1 MQNLLQSLR
10 SLNENPVK
18 GYGKLFETIVF
29 GVLYVKQVLVSGR
42 FIRRRKGRR
51 KSMRKSIRQ
60 RAFAWTLTAL
70 MTVAAVPVMANAEEA
85 VFANPGT
92 YTATE
97 AGINGD
103 VTLTVTFSESE
114 ITDIQVESQET
125 ATIGAAAME
134 TLTETVLANQSLAI
148 DTVSGATI
156 SSTAYIAALTA
167 CVEQAGGDV
176 EALSSREIAAS
187 DEEAY
192 PVTEAD
198 VIVIGAGG
206 AGLSA
211 AKTADENGASVILI
225 EKSSNVGGNTLCAT
239 MGINAAESQVQ
250 TDLGVTV
257 TVEELIEA
265 QLNNEDADEALVTA
279 FAENSGETIDWL
291 ASLGVEFSAEGGNSD
306 FMLMATADGKT
317 STTLINAL
325 NNSLTSTDIT
335 LYLNTTATTLVT
347 DENGAVIGVVCE
359 DADGNEVTF
368 TGKAVVLATG
378 GFGQNSELLAEVR
391 PDLAN
396 AITDEIA
403 PTTGDGLLMAQ
414 ALGADTVNL
423 EDIQLFPHVIVGY
436 GLLTPMN
443 LPGGFNPDAIYV
455 NENAERFVAEGFEVS
470 DAILAQPDGMAYCI
484 FTENNLNETLEG
496 LMELGYVVSGETV
509 EELAENLGLDADA
522 LQATIDQWNAD
533 CEAGADSQFG
543 REENLNKLEG
553 TLYGYNFGVGA
564 HYFMGGIL
572 INEYT
577 QVVDTNG
584 DAIVGLYAAGEV
596 TGGFHGNYRVDGS
609 GTADAFVFG
618 RLAGKYAT
626 AYALEQ

>member
-1 MQNLLQSLR
+1 M
-10 SLNENPVK
+10 
-18 GYGKLFETIVF
+18 
-29 GVLYVKQVLVSGR
+29 
-42 FIRRRKGRR
+42 
-51 KSMRKSIRQ
+51 
-60 RAFAWTLTAL
+60 
-70 MTVAAVPVMANAEEA
+70 
-85 VFANPGT
+85 
-92 YTATE
+92 
-97 AGINGD
+97 
-103 VTLTVTFSESE
+103 
-114 ITDIQVESQET
+114 
-125 ATIGAAAME
+125 
-134 TLTETVLANQSLAI
+134 
-148 DTVSGATI
+148 
-156 SSTAYIAALTA
+156 
-167 CVEQAGGDV
+167 
-176 EALSSREIAAS
+176 
-187 DEEAY
+187 
-192 PVTEAD
+192 TEAD

-211 AKTADENGASVILI
+211 AKTADENGASVLLI

-325 NNSLTSTDIT
+325 NHSLTSTDIT

-347 DENGAVIGVVCE
+347 DEEGAVTGVICE

-414 ALGADTVNL
+414 ELGADTVNL

-543 REENLNKLEG
+543 REGNLNRLEG

-584 DAIVGLYAAGEV
+584 GAIVGLYAAGEV

>member
-1 MQNLLQSLR
+1 M
-10 SLNENPVK
+10 
-18 GYGKLFETIVF
+18 
-29 GVLYVKQVLVSGR
+29 
-42 FIRRRKGRR
+42 RRKILAALLG
-51 KSMRKSIRQ
+51 
-60 RAFAWTLTAL
+60 ATLAVSVLSASAL
-70 MTVAAVPVMANAEEA
+70 AEEA
-85 VFANPGT
+85 VFSNPGT

-97 AGINGD
+97 TGINGD
-103 VTLTVTFSESE
+103 VTLTVTFSDSE
-114 ITDIQVESQET
+114 ITDIQVESSET
-125 ATIGAAAME
+125 PTIGAAAME

-148 DTVSGATI
+148 GTVSGATL
-156 SSTAYIAALTA
+156 SSTAYIAALTS
-167 CVEQAGGDV
+167 CVEQAGGDL
-176 EALSSREIAAS
+176 ETLQNREIADSDS

-225 EKSSNVGGNTLCAT
+225 EKSSNIGGNTLCAT

-265 QLNNEDADEALVTA
+265 QMNNEDAIEELVTT
-279 FAENSGETIDWL
+279 FAVNSGETIDWL
-291 ASLGVEFSAEGGNSD
+291 ASLGVEFTTEGGNSD

-325 NNSLTSTDIT
+325 NNSLDSTDIT
-335 LYLNTTATTLVT
+335 LYLNTAATSLVT
-347 DENGAVIGVVCE
+347 DENGIVVGVVCE

-368 TGKAVVLATG
+368 TGSSIVLCTG

-414 ALGADTVNL
+414 ELGANTVNL

-443 LPGGFNPDAIYV
+443 MPGGFNPDAIFV
-455 NENAERFVAEGFEVS
+455 NENAEHFVAEAFEVS
-470 DAILAQPDGMAYCI
+470 DAILEQPDGMAYCI
-484 FTENNLNETLEG
+484 FTEDNLNETLEG
-496 LMELGYVVSGETV
+496 LMELGYIVSGETV
-509 EELAENLGLDADA
+509 EELAEKLGLDAEA

-543 REENLNKLEG
+543 RESNLNKLEG

-584 DAIVGLYAAGEV
+584 DAIEGLYAAGEV
-596 TGGFHGNYRVDGS
+596 TGGFHGNYRIDGS

-618 RLAGKYAT
+618 RLAGKYA
-626 AYALEQ
+626 AANAME

>member
-1 MQNLLQSLR
+1 M
-10 SLNENPVK
+10 
-18 GYGKLFETIVF
+18 
-29 GVLYVKQVLVSGR
+29 
-42 FIRRRKGRR
+42 RRKILAALLG
-51 KSMRKSIRQ
+51 
-60 RAFAWTLTAL
+60 ATLAVSVLSASAL
-70 MTVAAVPVMANAEEA
+70 AEEA
-85 VFANPGT
+85 VFSNPGT

-97 AGINGD
+97 TGINGD
-103 VTLTVTFSESE
+103 VTLTVTFSDSE
-114 ITDIQVESQET
+114 ITDIQVESSET
-125 ATIGAAAME
+125 PTIGAAAME

-148 DTVSGATI
+148 DTVSGATL
-156 SSTAYIAALTA
+156 SSTAYIAALTS
-167 CVEQAGGDV
+167 CVEQAGGDL
-176 EALSSREIAAS
+176 ETLQNREIADSDS

-225 EKSSNVGGNTLCAT
+225 EKSSNIGGNTLCAT
-239 MGINAAESQVQ
+239 MGINAAEPQVQ

-265 QLNNEDADEALVTA
+265 QMNNEDAIEELVTT
-279 FAENSGETIDWL
+279 FAVNSGETIDWL
-291 ASLGVEFSAEGGNSD
+291 ASLGVEFTTEGGNSD

-325 NNSLTSTDIT
+325 NNSLDSTDIT
-335 LYLNTTATTLVT
+335 LYLNTAATSLVT
-347 DENGAVIGVVCE
+347 DENGIVVGVVCE

-368 TGKAVVLATG
+368 TGSSIVLCTG

-414 ALGADTVNL
+414 ELGANTVNL

-443 LPGGFNPDAIYV
+443 MPGGFNPDAIFV
-455 NENAERFVAEGFEVS
+455 NENAERFVAEAFEVS
-470 DAILAQPDGMAYCI
+470 DAILEQPDGMAYCI
-484 FTENNLNETLEG
+484 FTEDNLNETLEG
-496 LMELGYVVSGETV
+496 LMELGYIVSGETV
-509 EELAENLGLDADA
+509 EELAEKLGLDAEA

-543 REENLNKLEG
+543 RESNLNKLEG

-584 DAIVGLYAAGEV
+584 DAIEGLYAAGEV
-596 TGGFHGNYRVDGS
+596 TGGFHGNYRIDGS

-618 RLAGKYAT
+618 RLAGKYA
-626 AYALEQ
+626 AANAME

>member
-1 MQNLLQSLR
+1 MKRKFLAALL
-10 SLNENPVK
+10 
-18 GYGKLFETIVF
+18 G
-29 GVLYVKQVLVSGR
+29 
-42 FIRRRKGRR
+42 
-51 KSMRKSIRQ
+51 
-60 RAFAWTLTAL
+60 AALTASAL
-70 MTVAAVPVMANAEEA
+70 SASALAEEA
-85 VFANPGT
+85 VFSNPGT

-97 AGINGD
+97 TGINGD
-103 VTLTVTFSESE
+103 VTLTVTFSDSE
-114 ITDIQVESQET
+114 ITDIQVESSET
-125 ATIGAAAME
+125 PTIGQAAME
-134 TLTETVLANQSLAI
+134 SLTETVLANQSLAI
-148 DTVSGATI
+148 DTVSGATL
-156 SSTAYIAALTA
+156 SSTAYIAALTS
-167 CVEQAGGDV
+167 CVEQAGGDL
-176 EALSSREIAAS
+176 ETLQNREIADSDS

-225 EKSSNVGGNTLCAT
+225 EKSSNIGGNTLCAT

-265 QLNNEDADEALVTA
+265 QMNNEDAIEELVTT
-279 FAENSGETIDWL
+279 FAVNSGETIDWL

-325 NNSLTSTDIT
+325 NNSLDSTDIT
-335 LYLNTTATTLVT
+335 LYLNTAATSLVT
-347 DENGAVIGVVCE
+347 DENGTVVGVVCE

-368 TGKAVVLATG
+368 TGSSIVLCTG

-414 ALGADTVNL
+414 ELGADTVNL

-443 LPGGFNPDAIYV
+443 MPGGFNPDAIFV
-455 NENAERFVAEGFEVS
+455 NENAERFAAEGFEIS

-509 EELAENLGLDADA
+509 EELAEKLGLDADA

-543 REENLNKLEG
+543 RESNLNKLEG
-553 TLYGYNFGVGA
+553 SLYGYNFGVGA

-584 DAIVGLYAAGEV
+584 DAIEGLYAAGEV
-596 TGGFHGNYRVDGS
+596 TGGFHGSYRVDGS

-618 RLAGKYAT
+618 RLAGKYA
-626 AYALEQ
+626 AANAME

>member
-1 MQNLLQSLR
+1 MKRKFLAALL
-10 SLNENPVK
+10 
-18 GYGKLFETIVF
+18 G
-29 GVLYVKQVLVSGR
+29 
-42 FIRRRKGRR
+42 
-51 KSMRKSIRQ
+51 
-60 RAFAWTLTAL
+60 AALTASAL
-70 MTVAAVPVMANAEEA
+70 SASALAEEA
-85 VFANPGT
+85 VFSNPGT

-97 AGINGD
+97 TGINGD
-103 VTLTVTFSESE
+103 VTLTVTFSDSE
-114 ITDIQVESQET
+114 ITDIQVESSET
-125 ATIGAAAME
+125 PTIGQAAME
-134 TLTETVLANQSLAI
+134 SLTETVLANQSLAI
-148 DTVSGATI
+148 DTVSGATL
-156 SSTAYIAALTA
+156 SSTAYIAALTS
-167 CVEQAGGDV
+167 CVEQAGGDL
-176 EALSSREIAAS
+176 ETLQNREIADSDS

-225 EKSSNVGGNTLCAT
+225 EKSSNIGGNTLCAT

-265 QLNNEDADEALVTA
+265 QMNNDDAIEELVTT
-279 FAENSGETIDWL
+279 FAVNSGETIDWL

-325 NNSLTSTDIT
+325 NNSLDSTDIT
-335 LYLNTTATTLVT
+335 LYLNTAATSLVT
-347 DENGAVIGVVCE
+347 DENGTVVGVVCE

-368 TGKAVVLATG
+368 TGSSIVLCTG

-414 ALGADTVNL
+414 ELGADTVNL

-443 LPGGFNPDAIYV
+443 MPGGFNPDAIFV
-455 NENAERFVAEGFEVS
+455 NENAERFVAEAFEVS

-509 EELAENLGLDADA
+509 EELAEKLGLDADA

-543 REENLNKLEG
+543 RESNLNKIEG

-584 DAIVGLYAAGEV
+584 DAIEGLYAAGEV
-596 TGGFHGNYRVDGS
+596 TGGFHGSYRVDGS

-618 RLAGKYAT
+618 RLAGKYA
-626 AYALEQ
+626 AANAME

>member
-1 MQNLLQSLR
+1 M
-10 SLNENPVK
+10 
-18 GYGKLFETIVF
+18 
-29 GVLYVKQVLVSGR
+29 
-42 FIRRRKGRR
+42 R
-51 KSMRKSIRQ
+51 KSMRQ

-167 CVEQAGGDV
+167 CVEQAGGDI
-176 EALSSREIAAS
+176 EALSSKEIAAS

-325 NNSLTSTDIT
+325 NNSLSSTDIT

-347 DENGAVIGVVCE
+347 DDNGAVVGVVCE

-378 GFGQNSELLAEVR
+378 GFGQNSELLAQVR

-414 ALGADTVNL
+414 ELGADTVNL

-584 DAIVGLYAAGEV
+584 EAIVGLYAAGEV

-618 RLAGKYAT
+618 RLAGKYST
-626 AYALEQ
+626 EYALEQ

>member
-1 MQNLLQSLR
+1 MKRKFLAALL
-10 SLNENPVK
+10 
-18 GYGKLFETIVF
+18 G
-29 GVLYVKQVLVSGR
+29 
-42 FIRRRKGRR
+42 
-51 KSMRKSIRQ
+51 
-60 RAFAWTLTAL
+60 AALTASAL
-70 MTVAAVPVMANAEEA
+70 SASALAEEA
-85 VFANPGT
+85 VFSNPGT

-97 AGINGD
+97 TGINGD
-103 VTLTVTFSESE
+103 VTLTVTFSDSE
-114 ITDIQVESQET
+114 ITDIQVESSET
-125 ATIGAAAME
+125 PTIGQAAME
-134 TLTETVLANQSLAI
+134 SLTETVLANQSLAI
-148 DTVSGATI
+148 DTVSGATL
-156 SSTAYIAALTA
+156 SSTAYIAALTS
-167 CVEQAGGDV
+167 CVEQAGGDL
-176 EALSSREIAAS
+176 ETLQNREIADSDS

-211 AKTADENGASVILI
+211 AKTADESGASVILI
-225 EKSSNVGGNTLCAT
+225 EKSSNIGGNTLCAT

-265 QLNNEDADEALVTA
+265 QMNNEDAIEELVTT
-279 FAENSGETIDWL
+279 FAVNSGETIDWL
-291 ASLGVEFSAEGGNSD
+291 ASLGVEFTTEGGNSD

-325 NNSLTSTDIT
+325 NNSLDSTDIT
-335 LYLNTTATTLVT
+335 LYLNTAATSLVT
-347 DENGAVIGVVCE
+347 DESGTVVGVVCE

-368 TGKAVVLATG
+368 TGSSIVLCTG

-414 ALGADTVNL
+414 ELGADTVNL

-443 LPGGFNPDAIYV
+443 MPGGFNPDAIFV
-455 NENAERFVAEGFEVS
+455 NENAERFVAEAFEVS
-470 DAILAQPDGMAYCI
+470 DAILEQPDGMAYCI
-484 FTENNLNETLEG
+484 FTEDNLNETLEG
-496 LMELGYVVSGETV
+496 LMELGYIVSGETV
-509 EELAENLGLDADA
+509 EELAEKLGLDADA

-543 REENLNKLEG
+543 RESNLNKLEG

-584 DAIVGLYAAGEV
+584 DAIEGLYAAGEV
-596 TGGFHGNYRVDGS
+596 TGGFHGSYRVDGS

-618 RLAGKYAT
+618 RLAGKYA
-626 AYALEQ
+626 AANAME

>member
-1 MQNLLQSLR
+1 MKRKALAWLLGMALTLSM
-10 SLNENPVK
+10 PMA
-18 GYGKLFETIVF
+18 
-29 GVLYVKQVLVSGR
+29 LV
-42 FIRRRKGRR
+42 
-51 KSMRKSIRQ
+51 Q
-60 RAFAWTLTAL
+60 
-70 MTVAAVPVMANAEEA
+70 AEEA
-85 VFANPGT
+85 VFSNPGT

-97 AGINGD
+97 TGINGD
-103 VTLTVTFSESE
+103 ITLTVTFSESE
-114 ITDIQVESQET
+114 ITDIQVDSQET
-125 ATIGAAAME
+125 DTVGAAAMDS
-134 TLTETVLANQSLAI
+134 LTETVLANQSLAI

-156 SSTAYIAALTA
+156 STTAYIAALES
-167 CVEQAGGDV
+167 CVEQAGGDLD
-176 EALSSREIAAS
+176 ELAGREIAAS
-187 DEEAY
+187 EEEAY

-198 VIVIGAGG
+198 VIVVGAGG

-239 MGINAAESQVQ
+239 MGINAAGSQVQ
-250 TDLGVTV
+250 EDLGLEL
-257 TVEELIEA
+257 TVEGLIEM
-265 QLNNEDADEALVTA
+265 QMNNDDAIEELVTA

-291 ASLGVEFSAEGGNSD
+291 ASLGVEFTAEGGNND
-306 FMLMATADGKT
+306 YMLMATADGKT
-317 STTLINAL
+317 STTLVNAL
-325 NNSLTSTDIT
+325 NNSLDSTDIT
-335 LYLNTTATTLVT
+335 LYLNTTATSLVT
-347 DENGAVIGVVCE
+347 DDDGTVVGVVCE

-368 TGKAVVLATG
+368 TGTSVILATG
-378 GFGQNSELLAEVR
+378 GFGQNSELLAEIR

-414 ALGADTVNL
+414 ELGADTVNL

-443 LPGGFNPDAIYV
+443 MPGGFNPDAIFV
-455 NENAERFVAEGFEVS
+455 NENAERFAAEAFEIS
-470 DAILAQPDGMAYCI
+470 DAILEQPDGMAYCI
-484 FTENNLNETLEG
+484 FTEENLNETLEG
-496 LMELGYVVSGETV
+496 LVELGYIVSGDTV
-509 EELAENLGLDADA
+509 EELAENLGLDAET

-533 CEAGADSQFG
+533 CEAGEDSLFG

-553 TLYGYNFGVGA
+553 KLYGYNFGVGA

-584 DAIVGLYAAGEV
+584 DAIEGLYAAGEV

-609 GTADAFVFG
+609 GTGDAFVFG
-618 RLAGKYAT
+618 RLSGKYA
-626 AYALEQ
+626 AENALG

>member
-1 MQNLLQSLR
+1 
-10 SLNENPVK
+10 
-18 GYGKLFETIVF
+18 
-29 GVLYVKQVLVSGR
+29 
-42 FIRRRKGRR
+42 
-51 KSMRKSIRQ
+51 MRKSIRQ

>member
-1 MQNLLQSLR
+1 
-10 SLNENPVK
+10 
-18 GYGKLFETIVF
+18 
-29 GVLYVKQVLVSGR
+29 
-42 FIRRRKGRR
+42 
-51 KSMRKSIRQ
+51 MRKSIRQ

-70 MTVAAVPVMANAEEA
+70 MAVAAVPVMANAEEA

-114 ITDIQVESQET
+114 IMDIQVESQET

-347 DENGAVIGVVCE
+347 DENGAVVGVVCE

-414 ALGADTVNL
+414 
-423 EDIQLFPHVIVGY
+423 
-436 GLLTPMN
+436 TP
-443 LPGGFNPDAIYV
+443 
-455 NENAERFVAEGFEVS
+455 
-470 DAILAQPDGMAYCI
+470 
-484 FTENNLNETLEG
+484 
-496 LMELGYVVSGETV
+496 
-509 EELAENLGLDADA
+509 
-522 LQATIDQWNAD
+522 
-533 CEAGADSQFG
+533 
-543 REENLNKLEG
+543 
-553 TLYGYNFGVGA
+553 
-564 HYFMGGIL
+564 
-572 INEYT
+572 
-577 QVVDTNG
+577 
-584 DAIVGLYAAGEV
+584 
-596 TGGFHGNYRVDGS
+596 
-609 GTADAFVFG
+609 
-618 RLAGKYAT
+618 
-626 AYALEQ
+626 

>member
-1 MQNLLQSLR
+1 
-10 SLNENPVK
+10 
-18 GYGKLFETIVF
+18 
-29 GVLYVKQVLVSGR
+29 
-42 FIRRRKGRR
+42 
-51 KSMRKSIRQ
+51 MRKLMRN
-60 RAFAWTLTAL
+60 RALAWTLTAL
-70 MTVAAVPVMANAEEA
+70 MTVAAVPVMANAEET

-125 ATIGAAAME
+125 ATIGAGAME

-167 CVEQAGGDV
+167 CVEQAGGDID
-176 EALSSREIAAS
+176 ALSSREIAVS

-325 NNSLTSTDIT
+325 NDSLSSTDIT

-347 DENGAVIGVVCE
+347 DDNGAVVGVVCE

-414 ALGADTVNL
+414 ELGADTANL

-443 LPGGFNPDAIYV
+443 MPGGFNPDAIFV
-455 NENAERFVAEGFEVS
+455 NENAERFVAEAFEVS
-470 DAILAQPDGMAYCI
+470 DAILEQPDGMAYCI
-484 FTENNLNETLEG
+484 FTEDNLNETLEG

-626 AYALEQ
+626 AYALGE

>member
-1 MQNLLQSLR
+1 
-10 SLNENPVK
+10 
-18 GYGKLFETIVF
+18 
-29 GVLYVKQVLVSGR
+29 
-42 FIRRRKGRR
+42 
-51 KSMRKSIRQ
+51 MRKSIRQ

-70 MTVAAVPVMANAEEA
+70 MAVAAVPVMANAEEA

-265 QLNNEDADEALVTA
+265 QLNNEDANEALVTA

-347 DENGAVIGVVCE
+347 DENGAVVGVVCE

-414 ALGADTVNL
+414 ELGADTVNL

-577 QVVDTNG
+577 QVVDTDG

-626 AYALEQ
+626 AYALGE